1 MNGTLPKIPIK
12 QERLHFLQSKLQ
24 IHSEKR
30 RGKEKAWLWLPRRYQ
45 ISPNYG
51 LPKNKPMPG
60 DHLDNIATKSANSY
74 YFFILLELEELKK
87 PSGNKLEPIKVFR
100 QNFQL
105 PRYLTL
111 PITFCMTVIIMV
123 RVICLPWEQ
132 AEQLTFCTTC
142 SGIVRAP
149 LGSCSCRLV
158 MQEKNRGYWKLLIS
172 VNVRKMSRVLQTS
185 MP

>member
-60 DHLDNIATKSANSY
+60 DHLDDIAAKSAK
-74 YFFILLELEELKK
+74 FLLLLYSTRTIRTEE
-87 PSGNKLEPIKVFR
+87 
-100 QNFQL
+100 
-105 PRYLTL
+105 
-111 PITFCMTVIIMV
+111 
-123 RVICLPWEQ
+123 
-132 AEQLTFCTTC
+132 A
-142 SGIVRAP
+142 
-149 LGSCSCRLV
+149 LG
-158 MQEKNRGYWKLLIS
+158 
-172 VNVRKMSRVLQTS
+172 
-185 MP
+185 